1 MDAPGSTK
9 RSNQDLYLPGS
20 NMTIKQTAH
29 DLVVDLTWA
38 DLYTANIRLDMKI
51 FIRAVKKVSTS
62 AELTESAALLRQQ
75 LEKANCTAAE
85 LRKMLGLEP
94 RHSKC

>member
-1 MDAPGSTK
+1 MDSRGTTKGS
-9 RSNQDLYLPGS
+9 NEDFYLPGS
-20 NMTIKQTAH
+20 NITINQTAH

-85 LRKMLGLEP
+85 LGKMLGDDP